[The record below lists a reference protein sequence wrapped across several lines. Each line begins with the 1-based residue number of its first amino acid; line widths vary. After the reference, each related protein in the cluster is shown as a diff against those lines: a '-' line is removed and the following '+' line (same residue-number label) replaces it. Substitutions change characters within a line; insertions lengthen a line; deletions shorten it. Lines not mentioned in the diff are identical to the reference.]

1 MSTIRLR
8 CQGHGVRQRC
18 AVRSDLRVKNQAVS
32 NYLLAR
38 LPTAEI
44 VVANVTTASS
54 IQAAAAV
61 GVEVELIGKS
71 VVFASAN
78 STALVVI
85 SAARRV
91 FLAKL
96 RTAADDGSLK
106 VAAPAVVLERTSY
119 PVGGVSP
126 LVVPSGISLFVD
138 QGLFE
143 LQSVWVSAGTPS
155 SVVKLSREQLSELF
169 LDKACDLAEDS

>member
-1 MSTIRLR
+1 M
-8 CQGHGVRQRC
+8 
-18 AVRSDLRVKNQAVS
+18 
-32 NYLLAR
+32 AR

-44 VVANVTTASS
+44 VVATAPTASS
-54 IQAAAAV
+54 IQAAEAV
-61 GVEVELIGKS
+61 GVEVEAIGKS
-71 VVFASAN
+71 VVFASAS

-91 FLAKL
+91 SLAKL
-96 RTAADDGSLK
+96 RVAAGDQSLK

-126 LVVPSGISLFVD
+126 LVVPTGIALFVD

-143 LQSVWVSAGTPS
+143 LESVWISAGTPT
-155 SVVKLSREQLSELF
+155 SVVKLSREQLSDLF
-169 LDKACDLAEDS
+169 LDYACDLAENSLAQY